1 MIAPA
6 EIDEVAVEVDIVLVD
21 PGDMGEALGIDH
33 VDQQNGGVI
42 RQIGRRLERPAL
54 QRRFAK
60 ALCPMR
66 ATGDRQDPFAILGA
80 ARQDIDVD
88 WLFVGPFFRVRNNR
102 VVPIPRC
109 ACSIEQVRGVQHL
122 GLQTLAHCHRLLG
135 MEAAPID
142 REGSRTFTS
151 GSSWRVGER
160 GEIDACVDVI
170 AEWIGLRRTLF
181 TQPCRQPLALGPD

>member
-1 MIAPA
+1 
-6 EIDEVAVEVDIVLVD
+6 
-21 PGDMGEALGIDH
+21 
-33 VDQQNGGVI
+33 
-42 RQIGRRLERPAL
+42 
-54 QRRFAK
+54 
-60 ALCPMR
+60 
-66 ATGDRQDPFAILGA
+66 
-80 ARQDIDVD
+80 
-88 WLFVGPFFRVRNNR
+88 
-102 VVPIPRC
+102 
-109 ACSIEQVRGVQHL
+109 
-122 GLQTLAHCHRLLG
+122 

>member
-1 MIAPA
+1 MLSGRLGAVSTDRLCSADSQKPSAPCVPL
-6 EIDEVAVEVDIVLVD
+6 EIDR
-21 PGDMGEALGIDH
+21 
-33 VDQQNGGVI
+33 I
-42 RQIGRRLERPAL
+42 RSLS
-54 QRRFAK
+54 F
-60 ALCPMR
+60 
-66 ATGDRQDPFAILGA
+66 GA

-151 GSSWRVGER
+151 GSSM
-160 GEIDACVDVI
+160 A
-170 AEWIGLRRTLF
+170 RR
-181 TQPCRQPLALGPD
+181 RKRRD